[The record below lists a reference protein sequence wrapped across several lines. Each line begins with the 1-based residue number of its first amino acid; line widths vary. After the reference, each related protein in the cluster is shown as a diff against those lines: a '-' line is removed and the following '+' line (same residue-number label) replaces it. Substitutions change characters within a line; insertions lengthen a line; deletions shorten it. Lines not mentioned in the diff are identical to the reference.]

1 MNKKILAA
9 FLAVVMLFCL
19 AACSAEKKD
28 NETEKTDITFCLEWT
43 PNTNHTG
50 LYVALQKGYYEEAG
64 LNVKIVQPPEN
75 SAATQVCA
83 AGQAQF
89 TVEAQDT
96 LAAAF
101 TAEDKIGVT
110 AVAAILQHNTSGIM
124 SKAGSGMDTPAG
136 LTGNTYLTWDSPIEL
151 AIMKKAVNS
160 NGGDWDKVKVI
171 PNTVTEE
178 AQDVNANPDHAI
190 WVFYGWGGINA
201 EVSGVDTDYFS
212 FKDIDETFDYY
223 TPVIIG
229 NNDFLN
235 ENPEAAKAFM
245 EATAKGYTYAA
256 KNPEEAAQI
265 LIDSDDTGALTGC
278 EELVFE
284 SQKWISEQYIAEANQ
299 WGCIDS
305 ERWNGFYDWLW
316 ENDLIEN
323 QIDTDF
329 GFTNEYL
336 PE

>member
-9 FLAVVMLFCL
+9 FLAAVMLFCL

-28 NETEKTDITFCLEWT
+28 NKTEKTDITFCLEWT

-212 FKDIDETFDYY
+212 FKDIDETFD
-223 TPVIIG
+223 
-229 NNDFLN
+229 
-235 ENPEAAKAFM
+235 
-245 EATAKGYTYAA
+245 
-256 KNPEEAAQI
+256 
-265 LIDSDDTGALTGC
+265 
-278 EELVFE
+278 
-284 SQKWISEQYIAEANQ
+284 
-299 WGCIDS
+299 
-305 ERWNGFYDWLW
+305 
-316 ENDLIEN
+316 
-323 QIDTDF
+323 
-329 GFTNEYL
+329 
-336 PE
+336 